1 MEDVCSDIVTAK
13 TSNFGKDFVDFLVLG
28 RSLIGGKL
36 GQIVAKPLN
45 FDTLYLDVKG
55 IAAESDW
62 RRRIEQVVS
71 VLRVG
76 RNFGKSVFDDG
87 DLAFRNEV
95 AFERSVTNAGV
106 GLDGGDDVKDL
117 VRHLLEPVYA

>member
-13 TSNFGKDFVDFLVLG
+13 ASNFGKDFVNFLVLG
-28 RSLIGGKL
+28 RSLIGGEL

-76 RNFGKSVFDDG
+76 RKFGKSVFDGG

-95 AFERSVTNAGV
+95 AFERSVANAGV
-106 GLDGGDDVKDL
+106 GLNGGDDVKNL